1 MNRKNNIIKYAK
13 TLSMILFV
21 LIVTVITQKLVI
33 ATTNPV
39 TGQNGEKVQLTRTN
53 YQGGDEQTGFF
64 TKSADRQSVYNG
76 YDKRQKY
83 GFRTGESPAVVARR
97 IAKAGGNASDILY
110 CLDERLDFPNDSG
123 VNYTNIGE
131 LKNISSIPSKNG
143 DMQISQEQK
152 NKLYWFA
159 ENLLYDRNDKNA
171 QYKSE
176 LKEKIFKGAY
186 LKLNGVNENQ
196 VDPVHLESGLRR
208 YMKSITDDEMSL
220 INQWVIWSIMTGTN
234 KIERENTVDVL

>member
-76 YDKRQKY
+76 YDKRQE
-83 GFRTGESPAVVARR
+83 ESQKQEEMPQ
-97 IAKAGGNASDILY
+97 IY
-110 CLDERLDFPNDSG
+110 CI
-123 VNYTNIGE
+123 V
-131 LKNISSIPSKNG
+131 
-143 DMQISQEQK
+143 
-152 NKLYWFA
+152 
-159 ENLLYDRNDKNA
+159 
-171 QYKSE
+171 
-176 LKEKIFKGAY
+176 
-186 LKLNGVNENQ
+186 
-196 VDPVHLESGLRR
+196 
-208 YMKSITDDEMSL
+208 
-220 INQWVIWSIMTGTN
+220 
-234 KIERENTVDVL
+234 